1 MNLKRFTSYV
11 ERGTIQVQT
20 IEFKQLDETLYYK
33 QLSNGLDVY
42 ILPKKG
48 FSKTFVT
55 FTTKYGSIDNTFVPL
70 GEKEMIKVP
79 DGIAHFLEHKMFE
92 KEDGDVFQKFSELGA
107 SANAFTS
114 FTRTAYLF
122 SATDHV
128 YESTETLL
136 NFVQEPYFTESTV
149 NKEKGIIGQ
158 EITMYDDQPDW
169 RLYFGAIEN
178 MYHHHPVKI
187 DIAGT
192 IESIDQITADHLY
205 TCYNTFYHPSNMLL
219 FVVGAVN
226 PQEMMDFIEK
236 NQTSKKFPK
245 PEPIKRH
252 FEEEPLEVAVKE
264 RELKMDVQ
272 KPKVYV
278 GLKAK
283 ETDLDGEEML
293 QHELA
298 VQIGLECLFGR
309 ASDFYTEV
317 YDNGLIDESF
327 AYDFSLEK
335 GYGFALIGSDSTSP
349 DELVAEIKKA
359 LEKAESVFTEE
370 HIERIKR
377 KKIGFFLRALNSIEF
392 IANQFTRYKF
402 NEMNLFD
409 AVPVIEKI
417 TLDDVK
423 KAFQT
428 IQGESQQTV
437 FKILPISE
445 NKQ

>member
-1 MNLKRFTSYV
+1 M
-11 ERGTIQVQT
+11 QT

-33 QLSNGLDVY
+33 KLSNGLDVY

-55 FTTKYGSIDNTFVPL
+55 FTTKYGSIDRTFVPI
-70 GEKEMIKVP
+70 GESEAITVP

-92 KEDGDVFQKFSELGA
+92 KEHGDVFQEFSEAGA

-122 SATDHV
+122 SATDNI
-128 YESTETLL
+128 YKSTETLL
-136 NFVQEPYFTESTV
+136 NFVQEPYFTEQTV

-178 MYHHHPVKI
+178 MYHKHPVKI

-192 IESIDQITADHLY
+192 IESIDKITAEHLY
-205 TCYNTFYHPSNMLL
+205 TCYNTFYHPSNMLM
-219 FVVGAVN
+219 FVVGGID
-226 PQEMMDFIEK
+226 PTEMMAFIEK
-236 NQTSKKFPK
+236 NQNKKQF
-245 PEPIKRH
+245 PEPTPIERH
-252 FEEEPLEVAVKE
+252 FEDEPKEVAIQE

-278 GLKAK
+278 GLKAL
-283 ETDLDGEEML
+283 ETNLSGEEML
-293 QHELA
+293 KHELS

-309 ASDFYTEV
+309 ASNFYTEV
-317 YDNGLIDESF
+317 YENGLIDESF

-335 GYGFALIGSDSTSP
+335 GYGFALVGSDSSQP
-349 DELVAEIKKA
+349 DKLAELIKTQINN
-359 LEKAESVFTEE
+359 AESTFTEE
-370 HIERIKR
+370 KIERVKR
-377 KKIGFFLRALNSIEF
+377 KKIGFFLRALNSMEF
-392 IANQFTRYKF
+392 IANQFTRYEF
-402 NEMNLFD
+402 NDMNLFD
-409 AVPVIEKI
+409 AVPVIEKL
-417 TLDDVK
+417 TLKDIVE
-423 KAFQT
+423 AFKT

-437 FKILPISE
+437 FKILPSSE
-445 NKQ
+445 RQE